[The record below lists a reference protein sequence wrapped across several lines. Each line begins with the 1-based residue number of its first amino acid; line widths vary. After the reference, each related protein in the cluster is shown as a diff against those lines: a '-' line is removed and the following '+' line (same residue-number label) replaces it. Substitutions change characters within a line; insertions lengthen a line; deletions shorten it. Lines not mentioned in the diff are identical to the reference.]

1 MERTTF
7 LEHYC
12 TSPSSEGA
20 PRELNRTGAAI
31 TYRAIDE
38 RSGDA
43 VALTLIPIA
52 SIDPAT
58 REQFEEQARAAQK
71 VRHINIAKVFDFG
84 HEEDHFVYVSE
95 LLQGEPLASWVEEH
109 GPMPADAVL
118 RVAEQI
124 VSVLSTASFHKL
136 AHCAVQPSNLMIV
149 PGSTPEGGW
158 PFVKLMNF
166 GLAGLKLDK
175 PNGGHGHE
183 ESFSAAPKFA
193 SPEQVQHETVDFRSE
208 VYSLGATMYFMLT
221 GAVPPT
227 DLRRQQLR
235 VFPKA
240 LRNLLGNML
249 RHDPNQ
255 RPKDPV
261 VLTEMIRE
269 CLAGIERRQALARR
283 LGVPLA
289 GVIPRKS
296 GAPSTPLAQVLRG
309 ILVFAAL
316 VLAAGVL
323 GAFLLPAD
331 INPFRHRTAAK
342 QLIGVPIGVPEASP
356 SAPPQAINTAP
367 VVASQ
372 PATNAAASAVADQSP
387 SPGPEQGQTSN
398 PATNA
403 AAPAVAD
410 QSPSPGLEQGQTSN
424 PAFVAAA
431 TPPSVA
437 NPTAGP
443 SVQNPDQA
451 QTNSMTQANAVP
463 QPSAASDSTSPT
475 KKGKAAGSISKRTRT
490 GQAFVG
496 QRDSESARGRG
507 RWARARMVG
516 ITSDGRLI
524 FRLPSGRTAIV
535 APDSDEDQ
543 FLPRRHRRP
552 SIDRDDIFSPRTV
565 APDYPPYD

>member
-7 LEHYC
+7 LEHYR
-12 TSPSSEGA
+12 TSLSSEGA

-31 TYRAIDE
+31 TYKAIDE
-38 RSGDA
+38 RSGDT

-58 REQFEEQARAAQK
+58 REQFEEQARAVQK
-71 VRHINIAKVFDFG
+71 LRHINVARVFDFG
-84 HEEDHFVYVSE
+84 HEEDQFVYVSE
-95 LLQGEPLASWVEEH
+95 FLQGEPLASWVEEH

-136 AHCAVQPSNLMIV
+136 THCAIQPSNLMIV

-166 GLAGLKLDK
+166 GLAGLKFDK
-175 PNGGHGHE
+175 PNGGDGRD

-193 SPEQVQHETVDFRSE
+193 SPEQVQYETVDFRSE

-249 RHDPNQ
+249 RHDPNR

-269 CLAGIERRQALARR
+269 CLVRIERRQAIARR

-296 GAPSTPLAQVLRG
+296 RTPSTPLAQVVRG

-342 QLIGVPIGVPEASP
+342 PVIGVPIGVPEASP

-387 SPGPEQGQTSN
+387 SPGPEQAQTSN

-403 AAPAVAD
+403 AASAVAD

-424 PAFVAAA
+424 PNFVAAA

-437 NPTAGP
+437 NPTSGP
-443 SVQNPDQA
+443 SVQTPDQA
-451 QTNSMTQANAVP
+451 QTNSTTQANAAP
-463 QPSAASDSTSPT
+463 QPAAAGNSTSLT
-475 KKGKAAGSISKRTRT
+475 KKGKVAGSISKRTRT

-507 RWARARMVG
+507 QWARARMVG

-543 FLPRRHRRP
+543 FLPRRHRR
-552 SIDRDDIFSPRTV
+552 SFIDRGDIFSPPTS

>member
-84 HEEDHFVYVSE
+84 HEEDRFVYVSE

-136 AHCAVQPSNLMIV
+136 THCAVQPSNLMIV

-261 VLTEMIRE
+261 ALTEMIRE
-269 CLAGIERRQALARR
+269 CLARIERRQALARR

-296 GAPSTPLAQVLRG
+296 GAPSTPLAQVFRG

-342 QLIGVPIGVPEASP
+342 PVIGVPIGVPEISP
-356 SAPPQAINTAP
+356 SAPPQAINTP
-367 VVASQ
+367 PIVANG
-372 PATNAAASAVADQSP
+372 PTTNADP
-387 SPGPEQGQTSN
+387 S
-398 PATNA
+398 
-403 AAPAVAD
+403 AVAD

-424 PAFVAAA
+424 PDFVAAA
-431 TPPSVA
+431 TPPSGA
-437 NPTAGP
+437 YPTAGP

-451 QTNSMTQANAVP
+451 QTNSTTQANAAP
-463 QPSAASDSTSPT
+463 QPAAASDSTSPT

-496 QRDSESARGRG
+496 QRDSESPRGRG
-507 RWARARMVG
+507 RWTGARMIG

-552 SIDRDDIFSPRTV
+552 SIDRGDIFSPPTS
-565 APDYPPYD
+565 APDFPPYD

>member
-43 VALTLIPIA
+43 VALTLVPIA

-58 REQFEEQARAAQK
+58 REQFEEQAHAAQK
-71 VRHINIAKVFDFG
+71 IRHINIAKVFDFG

-136 AHCAVQPSNLMIV
+136 THCAIQPSNLMIV

-158 PFVKLMNF
+158 PFVKVMNF

-175 PNGGHGHE
+175 PNGGDGHE
-183 ESFSAAPKFA
+183 DSFSAAPKFA

-240 LRNLLGNML
+240 LRNLLAHML
-249 RHDPNQ
+249 RRDPNQ

-261 VLTEMIRE
+261 ALTEMIRE
-269 CLAGIERRQALARR
+269 CLARIERRQALARR

-296 GAPSTPLAQVLRG
+296 GTPSTPLAQVLRG

-331 INPFRHRTAAK
+331 INPLRHRTATK
-342 QLIGVPIGVPEASP
+342 QVIGVPIGVPEASP
-356 SAPPQAINTAP
+356 SAPPQATNTTP
-367 VVASQ
+367 VVANQ
-372 PATNAAASAVADQSP
+372 PTTNAAASAVAD
-387 SPGPEQGQTSN
+387 E
-398 PATNA
+398 
-403 AAPAVAD
+403 
-410 QSPSPGLEQGQTSN
+410 SPSPGLEQGQTSN
-424 PAFVAAA
+424 PDFVAAA

-451 QTNSMTQANAVP
+451 QTNSMTQANAAP

-475 KKGKAAGSISKRTRT
+475 KKGKAAGSISKPTRT
-490 GQAFVG
+490 GQGFVG
-496 QRDSESARGRG
+496 QRDSESPRGRG
-507 RWARARMVG
+507 RWTRARMVG

-543 FLPRRHRRP
+543 FLPRRHRQRF
-552 SIDRDDIFSPRTV
+552 IDRGDIFSPPTS

>member
-1 MERTTF
+1 
-7 LEHYC
+7 
-12 TSPSSEGA
+12 
-20 PRELNRTGAAI
+20 
-31 TYRAIDE
+31 
-38 RSGDA
+38 
-43 VALTLIPIA
+43 
-52 SIDPAT
+52 
-58 REQFEEQARAAQK
+58 
-71 VRHINIAKVFDFG
+71 
-84 HEEDHFVYVSE
+84 
-95 LLQGEPLASWVEEH
+95 
-109 GPMPADAVL
+109 
-118 RVAEQI
+118 
-124 VSVLSTASFHKL
+124 
-136 AHCAVQPSNLMIV
+136 
-149 PGSTPEGGW
+149 
-158 PFVKLMNF
+158 MNF
-166 GLAGLKLDK
+166 GLAGLKFDK
-175 PNGGHGHE
+175 PNGGDGRE
-183 ESFSAAPKFA
+183 ENFPAAPKFA

-269 CLAGIERRQALARR
+269 CLVRIERRQALARR

-296 GAPSTPLAQVLRG
+296 RAPSTPLAQVLRG

-342 QLIGVPIGVPEASP
+342 EMIGVPIGVPEASP
-356 SAPPQAINTAP
+356 SAPPHAINTAP

-387 SPGPEQGQTSN
+387 SPG
-398 PATNA
+398 
-403 AAPAVAD
+403 
-410 QSPSPGLEQGQTSN
+410 LEQGQTSS
-424 PAFVAAA
+424 PDFVAAA

-437 NPTAGP
+437 NPTSGP
-443 SVQNPDQA
+443 SVQNSDQA
-451 QTNSMTQANAVP
+451 QTNSTTQANAAP
-463 QPSAASDSTSPT
+463 QPSAASDSTSSIR
-475 KKGKAAGSISKRTRT
+475 KGKAAGSISKRTRT
-490 GQAFVG
+490 GQGLLG
-496 QRDSESARGRG
+496 QRDSESPRGRG
-507 RWARARMVG
+507 RWARARMIG

-543 FLPRRHRRP
+543 FLPRRQRRP

>member
-1 MERTTF
+1 MERRTF
-7 LEHYC
+7 LEHYRI
-12 TSPSSEGA
+12 SLSSEGA
-20 PRELNRTGAAI
+20 PRELKRIGAVI
-31 TYRAIDE
+31 SYKAIDE

-43 VALTLIPIA
+43 VAIALIPIA
-52 SIDPAT
+52 SIDPAN
-58 REQFEEQARAAQK
+58 REQFEEQARAAEK
-71 VRHINIAKVFDFG
+71 IKHINIARVFGFG
-84 HEEDHFVYVSE
+84 REEDHFVYVSE

-124 VSVLSTASFHKL
+124 VSVFSTASFHKL
-136 AHCAVQPSNLMIV
+136 THCAIQPSNLVIV
-149 PGSTPEGGW
+149 PGSTPEGTW
-158 PFVKLMNF
+158 PFVKLLNF

-175 PNGGHGHE
+175 PNGSDGRE
-183 ESFSAAPKFA
+183 ESFAAAPEFA
-193 SPEQVQHETVDFRSE
+193 SPEQVQHETVDLRSE
-208 VYSLGATMYFMLT
+208 VYSLGATMYFLLT
-221 GAVPPT
+221 AAAPPR

-235 VFPKA
+235 VFPKT
-240 LRNLLGNML
+240 LRNLLAHML

-261 VLTEMIRE
+261 VLAEMIRE
-269 CLAGIERRQALARR
+269 CLMRIERRQAIARR

-289 GVIPRKS
+289 AVVPRKS
-296 GAPSTPLAQVLRG
+296 GAPSSPLAQVFRG
-309 ILVFAAL
+309 ILVFVAL

-331 INPFRHRTAAK
+331 INPFRYRTAAN
-342 QLIGVPIGVPEASP
+342 QVIGVPVGVPEASP

-367 VVASQ
+367 VVANH
-372 PATNAAASAVADQSP
+372 PTTNAPVSAIADQSP
-387 SPGPEQGQTSN
+387 SLGLDQGQTSN
-398 PATNA
+398 P
-403 AAPAVAD
+403 D
-410 QSPSPGLEQGQTSN
+410 
-424 PAFVAAA
+424 FVAAA

-437 NPTAGP
+437 NPTSAP
-443 SVQNPDQA
+443 SVQNSDQA
-451 QTNSMTQANAVP
+451 QTNSTTQANAAP
-463 QPSAASDSTSPT
+463 QPPAASDSTSPT

-490 GQAFVG
+490 GQAFLG

-507 RWARARMVG
+507 RWTRARMVG

-543 FLPRRHRRP
+543 FSPRRHRRP
-552 SIDRDDIFSPRTV
+552 FVDRGDIFSPPTS

>member
-7 LEHYC
+7 LEHYRA
-12 TSPSSEGA
+12 SLSSEGA

-31 TYRAIDE
+31 TYKATDE

-95 LLQGEPLASWVEEH
+95 LLQGEPLASWVGEH

-136 AHCAVQPSNLMIV
+136 THCAIQPSNLMIV

-175 PNGGHGHE
+175 PNGGGGRE
-183 ESFSAAPKFA
+183 EGFSAAPKFA

-296 GAPSTPLAQVLRG
+296 RAPSTPLAQVLRG

-372 PATNAAASAVADQSP
+372 PATNAAAAAVADQSL

-403 AAPAVAD
+403 AASAVAG
-410 QSPSPGLEQGQTSN
+410 QASSPGLEQGQTSN
-424 PAFVAAA
+424 PDFVAAA

-443 SVQNPDQA
+443 SVQNSDQA
-451 QTNSMTQANAVP
+451 QTNSTTQANAAP

-490 GQAFVG
+490 GQAFLG
-496 QRDSESARGRG
+496 QRNSESARGRG

-524 FRLPSGRTAIV
+524 FRLPSGHTAIV

-543 FLPRRHRRP
+543 FLPRGHRR
-552 SIDRDDIFSPRTV
+552 SFIDRGDIFSPPTS

>member
-71 VRHINIAKVFDFG
+71 VRHINIARVFDFG

-95 LLQGEPLASWVEEH
+95 FLQGEPLASWVEEN
-109 GPMPADAVL
+109 GAMPADAVL

-136 AHCAVQPSNLMIV
+136 TRCAIQPSNLMIV

-166 GLAGLKLDK
+166 GLAGLKLHK
-175 PNGGHGHE
+175 PNGGDGRE
-183 ESFSAAPKFA
+183 ESFSTAPKFA

-221 GAVPPT
+221 GAAPPT

-269 CLAGIERRQALARR
+269 CLVRIERRQALARR

-296 GAPSTPLAQVLRG
+296 RTPSTPLAQVFRG

-356 SAPPQAINTAP
+356 SAPPQAINTEP

-387 SPGPEQGQTSN
+387 SPGLEQRQTSN
-398 PATNA
+398 P
-403 AAPAVAD
+403 D
-410 QSPSPGLEQGQTSN
+410 
-424 PAFVAAA
+424 FVAAA

-437 NPTAGP
+437 YPTAGP

-451 QTNSMTQANAVP
+451 QTNSMTQANAEP
-463 QPSAASDSTSPT
+463 QPSVASDSTSPT
-475 KKGKAAGSISKRTRT
+475 KKGKVAGSTSKRTRT

-496 QRDSESARGRG
+496 QRDSESPRRG

-552 SIDRDDIFSPRTV
+552 SVDRDDIFSPRTV

>member
-1 MERTTF
+1 MERRTF
-7 LEHYC
+7 LEHYR
-12 TSPSSEGA
+12 TSLSSEGA

-31 TYRAIDE
+31 TYKAIDE

-84 HEEDHFVYVSE
+84 HEEDQFVYVSE

-118 RVAEQI
+118 RMAEQI

-136 AHCAVQPSNLMIV
+136 THCAIQPSNLIIV

-175 PNGGHGHE
+175 PNGGDGRE

-249 RHDPNQ
+249 RQDPNQ
-255 RPKDPV
+255 RPKDSV
-261 VLTEMIRE
+261 ALTEMIRE
-269 CLAGIERRQALARR
+269 CLARIERRQALARR

-296 GAPSTPLAQVLRG
+296 GTPSTPLAQVLRG

-342 QLIGVPIGVPEASP
+342 QVIGVPVGVPETSP
-356 SAPPQAINTAP
+356 SAPPQAMNTPP

-387 SPGPEQGQTSN
+387 SPS
-398 PATNA
+398 
-403 AAPAVAD
+403 
-410 QSPSPGLEQGQTSN
+410 LEQGQTSN
-424 PAFVAAA
+424 PDFVAAA

-451 QTNSMTQANAVP
+451 QTNSMTHANAAP

-507 RWARARMVG
+507 RWTRARMVG

-543 FLPRRHRRP
+543 FLPRRQRRP

>member
-136 AHCAVQPSNLMIV
+136 THCAVQPSNLMIV

-166 GLAGLKLDK
+166 GLAGLKLHK
-175 PNGGHGHE
+175 PNGGDGRE

-240 LRNLLGNML
+240 LRNLLAHML
-249 RHDPNQ
+249 RRDPNQ

-261 VLTEMIRE
+261 ALTEMIRE
-269 CLAGIERRQALARR
+269 CLARIERRQALARR

-296 GAPSTPLAQVLRG
+296 GTPATPLAQVLRG

-331 INPFRHRTAAK
+331 INPLRHRTATK
-342 QLIGVPIGVPEASP
+342 QVIGVPIGVPEASP
-356 SAPPQAINTAP
+356 SAPPQATNTTP

-372 PATNAAASAVADQSP
+372 PATNPMASAVA
-387 SPGPEQGQTSN
+387 E
-398 PATNA
+398 
-403 AAPAVAD
+403 

-424 PAFVAAA
+424 SNFVAAA

-451 QTNSMTQANAVP
+451 QTNSMTQANAAP

-490 GQAFVG
+490 GQAFLG

-507 RWARARMVG
+507 RWTRARMVG

-543 FLPRRHRRP
+543 FLPRGHRR
-552 SIDRDDIFSPRTV
+552 SFIDRGDIFSPPTF

>member
-7 LEHYC
+7 LEHYR
-12 TSPSSEGA
+12 TSLSSEGA

-31 TYRAIDE
+31 TYKAIDE

-58 REQFEEQARAAQK
+58 REQFEAQARAAQK

-136 AHCAVQPSNLMIV
+136 THCAIQPSNLMIV

-166 GLAGLKLDK
+166 GLAGLKLHK
-175 PNGGHGHE
+175 PNGGDGRE

-269 CLAGIERRQALARR
+269 CLVGIERRQAIARR

-296 GAPSTPLAQVLRG
+296 RTPSTPLAQVFRG

-342 QLIGVPIGVPEASP
+342 PTIGVPIGVPEASP
-356 SAPPQAINTAP
+356 SAPPQAINTPP
-367 VVASQ
+367 VVANQ
-372 PATNAAASAVADQSP
+372 PTTNAAASAVADQSP
-387 SPGPEQGQTSN
+387 SP
-398 PATNA
+398 A
-403 AAPAVAD
+403 
-410 QSPSPGLEQGQTSN
+410 LEQGQTSN
-424 PAFVAAA
+424 PDFVAAA
-431 TPPSVA
+431 TPSSVA

-451 QTNSMTQANAVP
+451 ETNSMTQANAVP

-496 QRDSESARGRG
+496 QRDSESPRGRG

-524 FRLPSGRTAIV
+524 LRLPSGRTAIV

-543 FLPRRHRRP
+543 F
-552 SIDRDDIFSPRTV
+552 
-565 APDYPPYD
+565 

>member
-1 MERTTF
+1 
-7 LEHYC
+7 
-12 TSPSSEGA
+12 
-20 PRELNRTGAAI
+20 
-31 TYRAIDE
+31 
-38 RSGDA
+38 
-43 VALTLIPIA
+43 
-52 SIDPAT
+52 
-58 REQFEEQARAAQK
+58 
-71 VRHINIAKVFDFG
+71 
-84 HEEDHFVYVSE
+84 
-95 LLQGEPLASWVEEH
+95 
-109 GPMPADAVL
+109 MPADAVL

-136 AHCAVQPSNLMIV
+136 THCAIQPSNLMIV

-261 VLTEMIRE
+261 ALTEMIRE
-269 CLAGIERRQALARR
+269 CLARIERRQALARR

-296 GAPSTPLAQVLRG
+296 GAPSTPLAQVFRG

-410 QSPSPGLEQGQTSN
+410 QSPSPGLEHGQTSN
-424 PAFVAAA
+424 PDFVAAA

-437 NPTAGP
+437 YPTAGP

-451 QTNSMTQANAVP
+451 QTNSMTQANAAP

-496 QRDSESARGRG
+496 QRDSESARGRE
-507 RWARARMVG
+507 RWTRARMIG